1 MADGSNGVSAGVLDG
16 AIDSEW
22 SSTTKYLHIA
32 LAVLSA
38 LPLIIRVQ
46 ANYNVIMTACLTVY
60 IGACRSVK
68 PQPPEEGMAKK
79 DAYSF
84 PLVGSV
90 TLLGLYLV
98 FKVLSKDLV
107 NLVLTIYFSA
117 LGVLAITGVMLP
129 FFKKLF
135 PQKYQDMIIFK
146 ARSITIPVI
155 LKEPVEIQDVSL
167 PFAIGL
173 LPSACVAVWYGVTK
187 HWLGNNIL
195 GLAFSIEGIEYLS
208 LGTTQNGVILL
219 AGLFVYDIFW
229 VFCTPVMVTV
239 AKQFEVPIKLL
250 FPRGIQADAE
260 KKPYSMLGLGD
271 IIIPGIWVALMLRY
285 DKINGYKTQYFQS
298 SYIGY
303 CLGLFITIIVMNI
316 FQAAQPALLYI
327 VPCVLAAVFGLAAVR
342 NETKK
347 VYSFVEVEE
356 PKEETDGQATKEEKK
371 DQ

>member
-1 MADGSNGVSAGVLDG
+1 MTDGSNGAVCVSGS
-16 AIDSEW
+16 IDSEW
-22 SSTTKYLHIA
+22 SSTTKYLHLA
-32 LAVLSA
+32 LVVLSA
-38 LPLIIRVQ
+38 LPLIIKVQ
-46 ANYNVIMTACLTVY
+46 ANINVILTACLTVY

-68 PQPPEEGMAKK
+68 PQPPEEGMAKG

-84 PLVGSV
+84 PLIGSA

-107 NLVLTIYFSA
+107 NLVLTIYFSC
-117 LGVLAITGVMLP
+117 LGVLAINGVMLP

-135 PQKYQDMIIFK
+135 PKKYQELVIFK
-146 ARSITIPVI
+146 ARSITIPVLI
-155 LKEPVEIQDVSL
+155 KEPLDIQDVTL
-167 PFAIGL
+167 PFAVGL
-173 LPSACVAVWYGVTK
+173 LPASGVAVWYAVTK

-250 FPRGIQADAE
+250 FPRGIQAEAE

-285 DKINGYKTQYFQS
+285 DKINNYQTKYFES
-298 SYIGY
+298 CYIGY
-303 CLGLFITIIVMNI
+303 CVGLMSTIVVMNI

-327 VPCVLAAVFGLAAVR
+327 VPCVLASVFGLAAVR
-342 NETKK
+342 NETQK
-347 VYSFVEVEE
+347 VYSFVEVE
-356 PKEETDGQATKEEKK
+356 PKQEKDGSQGQEEKK